1 MPNLTAI
8 LSEATPII
16 VVVNTQL
23 FRRARRSEEVEEAEE
38 APWEKPLTTHH
49 SPLTT
54 HHSPLATHL

>member
-38 APWEKPLTTHH
+38 AP
-49 SPLTT
+49 
-54 HHSPLATHL
+54 